1 MEFKMSK
8 RERRKT
14 RQEVRKLK
22 SEAGSDDL
30 ADRIAAAMLESLEFA
45 YRDEETNAYVRAQDA
60 DKDDRMLRA
69 LNGNTNAKPSTQT

>member
-1 MEFKMSK
+1 MSK

-14 RQEVRKLK
+14 RQAVRKLK
-22 SEAGSDDL
+22 SESGSDDL

>member
-1 MEFKMSK
+1 MSK

>member
-1 MEFKMSK
+1 MSK

-14 RQEVRKLK
+14 RQAVRKLK